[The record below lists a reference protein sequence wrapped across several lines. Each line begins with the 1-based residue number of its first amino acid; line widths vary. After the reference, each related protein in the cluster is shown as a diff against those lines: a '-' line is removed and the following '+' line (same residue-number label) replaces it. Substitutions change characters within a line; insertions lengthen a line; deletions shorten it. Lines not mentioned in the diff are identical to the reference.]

1 MCMHTTRCAR
11 VFENVCCDFSTSID
25 GRRRRVVGACFFDR
39 EVFDREV
46 FAHSIVRHICSH
58 MSGRAFERSACNHAR
73 NREHARKRGK
83 PKKARPAEAALTG
96 SKCNERTRRTRCLDA
111 IMGTEFCRFRRTR
124 WLRADFFWF
133 HLSAKEGTRAETAL
147 VSSFAC
153 ARPIRASVRAAL
165 CMQRACL
172 HLFPI
177 MSSWRADILSTR
189 SLRDRQIFLWQTRM
203 MC

>member
-73 NREHARKRGK
+73 NREHARKRGNQK
-83 PKKARPAEAALTG
+83 KRGRPKRLLPEV
-96 SKCNERTRRTRCLDA
+96 SVTRELGELGVWTR
-111 IMGTEFCRFRRTR
+111 
-124 WLRADFFWF
+124 
-133 HLSAKEGTRAETAL
+133 
-147 VSSFAC
+147 
-153 ARPIRASVRAAL
+153 
-165 CMQRACL
+165 
-172 HLFPI
+172 
-177 MSSWRADILSTR
+177 
-189 SLRDRQIFLWQTRM
+189 
-203 MC
+203 